1 MENSDF
7 WYMDDGPLSRLLCE
21 DVQDN
26 DDNQP
31 EVVNPCCACDEAKY
45 EVTESSFNQ
54 LPTISIRKF
63 EYNLIIKWLAQYEI
77 VPGLN

>member
-21 DVQDN
+21 AVEDN

-45 EVTESSFNQ
+45 EVTNIKRLTNFITQVSAGG
-54 LPTISIRKF
+54 IR
-63 EYNLIIKWLAQYEI
+63 
-77 VPGLN
+77 PRC